1 LTVGVASASVLDVAL
16 THASY
21 GRFLRRRGE
30 KRAAVDHLHTAR
42 EAYVALGATPFVE
55 RDDAELAA
63 CGVQPQPDRSTGPV
77 MTPQEQI
84 VAGLVCQGMTNQEVA
99 RHMVLS
105 VKTVGYHLN
114 NVYTKYDIHSRTQLV
129 ALLGQRT

>member
-1 LTVGVASASVLDVAL
+1 
-16 THASY
+16 
-21 GRFLRRRGE
+21 
-30 KRAAVDHLHTAR
+30 
-42 EAYVALGATPFVE
+42 
-55 RDDAELAA
+55 
-63 CGVQPQPDRSTGPV
+63 

-105 VKTVGYHLN
+105 VKTVGYHLSN
-114 NVYTKYDIHSRTQLV
+114 IYTKFDIHSRTQLV